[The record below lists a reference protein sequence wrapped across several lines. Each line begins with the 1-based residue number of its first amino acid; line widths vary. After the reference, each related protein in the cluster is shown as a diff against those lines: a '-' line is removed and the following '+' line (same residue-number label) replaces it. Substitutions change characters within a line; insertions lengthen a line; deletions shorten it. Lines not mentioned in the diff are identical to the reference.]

1 VRWGGGGAGVVLA
14 GDRLEERLPVGPLA
28 IAATYEPGLR
38 LAREGCR
45 GEVPRATPDI
55 PPAGEEGEVLR
66 GLPLRLR
73 ALFSHTHRPG
83 RCGAHE
89 PAG

>member
-1 VRWGGGGAGVVLA
+1 MRLRSLPRCRAGPPARGALGGGGGAGVVLA

-45 GEVPRATPDI
+45 GEVPRATRTS
-55 PPAGEEGEVLR
+55 PPRESR
-66 GLPLRLR
+66 
-73 ALFSHTHRPG
+73 
-83 RCGAHE
+83 
-89 PAG
+89 